1 VKSNRTES
9 KHENRST
16 RKEEQTMKLASEKAT
31 PASRTTEVTIVM
43 VPVGLFMSLA
53 ETARGASNLFR
64 SHEAR

>member
-1 VKSNRTES
+1 
-9 KHENRST
+9 
-16 RKEEQTMKLASEKAT
+16 MKLAIEKAT

-53 ETARGASNLFR
+53 ETARGGSNLFR